1 MCTNYIDL
9 ELYPVTTTTTTTLP
23 LEFLLSYECDG
34 ETVIQITADTITGG
48 APGYY
53 PATTFFYDEAS
64 ALANTS
70 WSAFSIESISYGT
83 SEPNNTFW
91 VAIIDSAGNIAVNSI
106 TTNCLPPVDF
116 TLTSSCDGFGNATL
130 SMTSY
135 TGGSGSYESG
145 NGFFLS
151 EAAALANASWIPG
164 TSLAI
169 GIGSTP
175 GTYWMVI
182 RDTLGTLKAKD
193 IVVDCTT
200 TTTTTTIYDNYQIED
215 CITLSV
221 YTLAKTY
228 VFGLGDVVQY
238 QVGVPGA
245 GLQRCGTII
254 STSTNLPATAS
265 LYSANA
271 YSCGDTVHCP

>member
-1 MCTNYIDL
+1 MTALITLTTAGADTGPFNLYSDLDGYITPFEIGVSKAALLAGYSTSLIPDF
-9 ELYPVTTTTTTTLP
+9 TTTVRI
-23 LEFLLSYECDG
+23 LS
-34 ETVIQITADTITGG
+34 
-48 APGYY
+48 
-53 PATTFFYDEAS
+53 
-64 ALANTS
+64 TS
-70 WSAFSIESISYGT
+70 TYCI
-83 SEPNNTFW
+83 
-91 VAIIDSAGNIAVNSI
+91 NSVDI
-106 TTNCLPPVDF
+106 PVLPPLDF
-116 TLTSSCDGFGNATL
+116 VLTSSCDGFGNATL
-130 SMTSY
+130 SMSAY
-135 TGGSGSYESG
+135 TGGSAPYESG
-145 NGFFLS
+145 TNYFTS
-151 EAAALANASWIPG
+151 EAAALANTSWVGPPSG
-164 TSLAI
+164 SFAI
-169 GIGSTP
+169 GIGPTP

-182 RDTLGTLKAKD
+182 RDSLGNLKAKD
-193 IVVDCTT
+193 VTVDCTTT